1 MSQENLETIR
11 RGQEG
16 FSRGDLSALRED
28 VSEDVEWGSVGAFPG
43 LADVYRGPEGM
54 DEWMETVR
62 ASWEVFEVSLEEV
75 VRDLDDLVVVIEH
88 LRGLGR
94 ESRAEV
100 EMRIW
105 STYWFDQGKI
115 VKRRAFTTEAEALE
129 AAGLSE

>member
-1 MSQENLETIR
+1 MSKENLETIR

-16 FSRGDLSALRED
+16 FSRGDLSSLRED

-43 LADVYRGPEGM
+43 LEDVYRGPEGM

-62 ASWEVFEVSLEEV
+62 ASWELFEVSLEGV
-75 VRDLDDLVVVIEH
+75 VRDLDDVVVVIEH

-105 STYWFDQGKI
+105 SAYWFEQGKI

-129 AAGLSE
+129 AAGLSD